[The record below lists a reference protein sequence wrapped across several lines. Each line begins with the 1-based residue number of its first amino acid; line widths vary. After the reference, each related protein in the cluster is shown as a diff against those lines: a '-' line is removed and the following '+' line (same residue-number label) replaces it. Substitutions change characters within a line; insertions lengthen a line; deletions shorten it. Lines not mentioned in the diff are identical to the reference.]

1 MKTKCWLNKAVQEGI
16 LFLLLSGWLIA
27 YSLDAYR
34 KSYIKDWTQSP
45 SLFPLIVAVLLGV
58 LALITLVRGFGESR
72 DDTDAAGKNGGRVLV
87 LLGMSLA
94 YDLVLAFLKLP
105 YMAVHV
111 FSLTLTFSAFE
122 PATVVFLLAMMV
134 YLGVRSKPVLIAV
147 PLGVTLFLSVMFRT
161 LLHVLLP

>member
-27 YSLDAYR
+27 YSLDTYR

-45 SLFPLIVAVLLGV
+45 SLFPLIVAVLLGI
-58 LALITLVRGFGESR
+58 LALITLVRGFRESR
-72 DDTDAAGKNGGRVLV
+72 NEADAAGKNGGRVLV

-94 YDLVLAFLKLP
+94 YDLVLAFQKLP

-111 FSLTLTFSAFE
+111 FSLTLTFSVFE